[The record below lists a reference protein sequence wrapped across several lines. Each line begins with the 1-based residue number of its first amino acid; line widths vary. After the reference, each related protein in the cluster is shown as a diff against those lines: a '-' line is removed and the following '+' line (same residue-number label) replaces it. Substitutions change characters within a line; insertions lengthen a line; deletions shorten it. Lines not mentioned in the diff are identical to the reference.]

1 MGTQGGR
8 ATNFLVTQPPFPP
21 GELFLGAPPEKL
33 TLEEARAY
41 CQERGAEIA
50 TTGQLYA
57 AWDGGL
63 DRCSPGWL
71 ADGSVRY
78 PIVTPSQRCGGG
90 LPGVKTLFL
99 FPNQT
104 GFPNKHSRF
113 NVYCFRGEPPRAAEA
128 TPTSQGHARLAAAAE
143 ALTSAPAR
151 GRCSRTFATRL
162 KEAWGTLGLSPRVP
176 VRSSGL
182 AVWPRGVL
190 TSLHLLACLSIG
202 SPCLPCLSRFQSC
215 LSHVG
220 LPSMFSFLVSSL
232 AEQRCPPFSE
242 SNN

>member
-1 MGTQGGR
+1 MEGGYLPG
-8 ATNFLVTQPPFPP
+8 NPSPSSSP
-21 GELFLGAPPEKL
+21 GELFLGAPPDKL

-113 NVYCFRGEPPRAAEA
+113 NVYCFRGEPSSPAKAETHLREA
-128 TPTSQGHARLAAAAE
+128 ELSLAGLPQLGPVLGLCHWPEGALGNDQVVTSGSNSDRSLWLGLH
-143 ALTSAPAR
+143 
-151 GRCSRTFATRL
+151 GL
-162 KEAWGTLGLSPRVP
+162 KESSPLCIFSPGFHICIPGLIT
-176 VRSSGL
+176 SSCKS
-182 AVWPRGVL
+182 A
-190 TSLHLLACLSIG
+190 
-202 SPCLPCLSRFQSC
+202 
-215 LSHVG
+215 
-220 LPSMFSFLVSSL
+220 
-232 AEQRCPPFSE
+232 
-242 SNN
+242 

>member
-1 MGTQGGR
+1 MGSMSQMRKLRPKVPVGALGGR
-8 ATNFLVTQPPFPP
+8 SYLPGNPASSSSP
-21 GELFLGAPPEKL
+21 GELFLGAPPDKL
-33 TLEEARAY
+33 TLEEARTY
-41 CQERGAEIA
+41 CQERGAKIA

-113 NVYCFRGEPPRAAEA
+113 NVYCFRGEPTPLQRLRPISGRQSRALQFH
-128 TPTSQGHARLAAAAE
+128 PSPDRF
-143 ALTSAPAR
+143 P
-151 GRCSRTFATRL
+151 
-162 KEAWGTLGLSPRVP
+162 LGLCRLPH
-176 VRSSGL
+176 G
-182 AVWPRGVL
+182 AVGGAL
-190 TSLHLLACLSIG
+190 
-202 SPCLPCLSRFQSC
+202 
-215 LSHVG
+215 
-220 LPSMFSFLVSSL
+220 
-232 AEQRCPPFSE
+232 
-242 SNN
+242 

>member
-1 MGTQGGR
+1 MS
-8 ATNFLVTQPPFPP
+8 P
-21 GELFLGAPPEKL
+21 GELFLGAPPDKL

-41 CQERGAEIA
+41 CRERGAEIA

-104 GFPNKHSRF
+104 GFPNQHSRF
-113 NVYCFRGEPPRAAEA
+113 NVYCFRGEPL
-128 TPTSQGHARLAAAAE
+128 PTEWGALRDQGE
-143 ALTSAPAR
+143 PGSPAPA
-151 GRCSRTFATRL
+151 SAKAL
-162 KEAWGTLGLSPRVP
+162 LLGLWPGPQLLSQDSWAPLVWSPSTTWPQGVATLSRCLPNTSPRLSPP
-176 VRSSGL
+176 VSH
-182 AVWPRGVL
+182 WPLRVRL
-190 TSLHLLACLSIG
+190 RHT
-202 SPCLPCLSRFQSC
+202 
-215 LSHVG
+215 
-220 LPSMFSFLVSSL
+220 FSFPVCLL
-232 AEQRCPPFSE
+232 AEQR
-242 SNN
+242 

>member
-8 ATNFLVTQPPFPP
+8 ATNFLVIQPPFPP

-128 TPTSQGHARLAAAAE
+128 TPTSQGHARLA
-143 ALTSAPAR
+143 
-151 GRCSRTFATRL
+151 G
-162 KEAWGTLGLSPRVP
+162 PRP
-176 VRSSGL
+176 PRSGSGGPDIRPSSGQ
-182 AVWPRGVL
+182 VL
-190 TSLHLLACLSIG
+190 SDLCHTPEG
-202 SPCLPCLSRFQSC
+202 
-215 LSHVG
+215 G
-220 LPSMFSFLVSSL
+220 LGDARLV
-232 AEQRCPPFSE
+232 A
-242 SNN
+242 

>member
-1 MGTQGGR
+1 MSPMWRRRPGEASQGGR
-8 ATNFLVTQPPFPP
+8 GCQLPGDTASSSLP
-21 GELFLGAPPEKL
+21 GELFLGAPADKL

-41 CQERGAEIA
+41 CRERGAEIA

-113 NVYCFRGEPPRAAEA
+113 NVYCFRGERPPC
-128 TPTSQGHARLAAAAE
+128 
-143 ALTSAPAR
+143 R
-151 GRCSRTFATRL
+151 G
-162 KEAWGTLGLSPRVP
+162 
-176 VRSSGL
+176 
-182 AVWPRGVL
+182 
-190 TSLHLLACLSIG
+190 
-202 SPCLPCLSRFQSC
+202 
-215 LSHVG
+215 
-220 LPSMFSFLVSSL
+220 
-232 AEQRCPPFSE
+232 
-242 SNN
+242 

>member
-1 MGTQGGR
+1 MSSS
-8 ATNFLVTQPPFPP
+8 PP
-21 GELFLGAPPEKL
+21 GELFLGAPPDKL
-33 TLEEARAY
+33 TLEEAQAY
-41 CQERGAEIA
+41 CRERGAEIA

-113 NVYCFRGEPPRAAEA
+113 NVYCFRGELPPC
-128 TPTSQGHARLAAAAE
+128 
-143 ALTSAPAR
+143 R
-151 GRCSRTFATRL
+151 G
-162 KEAWGTLGLSPRVP
+162 
-176 VRSSGL
+176 
-182 AVWPRGVL
+182 
-190 TSLHLLACLSIG
+190 
-202 SPCLPCLSRFQSC
+202 
-215 LSHVG
+215 
-220 LPSMFSFLVSSL
+220 
-232 AEQRCPPFSE
+232 
-242 SNN
+242 